1 MHKYAYQLTDAYG
14 FSLGYCVKKFGPV
27 GHSVILYLLFALF
40 IYVPTGLFCHLYY
53 FKELNVS
60 SEVLQPE
67 QGLPNYVWIMI
78 AVYCCAPIMYIFLAV
93 VYYKV

>member
-60 SEVLQPE
+60 SEILQPE

-78 AVYCCAPIMYIFLAV
+78 AVSCCAPIMYIFFAV